1 MSIPPL
7 SQAPRCVSHGGVK
20 VPTAESN
27 CTLWNQNRNFCESL
41 VAFKATI
48 RRNPFRG
55 EHIFHERKD
64 LKEKKIFA
72 KPKILTLQCH
82 EHLGVMYSAESNFS
96 NFVIE
101 YLGEIETEF

>member
-1 MSIPPL
+1 MSLWLLLKQQSEEIL
-7 SQAPRCVSHGGVK
+7 LGV
-20 VPTAESN
+20 N
-27 CTLWNQNRNFCESL
+27 
-41 VAFKATI
+41 
-48 RRNPFRG
+48 
-55 EHIFHERKD
+55 EHIYLERKG